1 MKKRILI
8 LALAILFSL
17 TACSQ
22 TPETPEEPAGQE
34 DREDRE
40 DQEDQKDQEEPENP
54 DDDSKE
60 PEEGNNGE
68 PSGPVS
74 ESTKITVYCGNEDAA
89 EFDLREAEISSL
101 TPEEV
106 LDALVG
112 EEAVSEEVKVLSF
125 NKSTVDGR
133 DTLVLDLNSAFSAY
147 VLSKGT
153 AGEYYAVGSV
163 CNTFLE
169 AFYGDQ
175 IKITVEGAALETG
188 HGDYSEIG
196 RAHV

>member
-8 LALAILFSL
+8 LALAVLFSL

-22 TPETPEEPAGQE
+22 TPETPEEPAGQ
-34 DREDRE
+34 EDRE

-60 PEEGNNGE
+60 PEEGNNDE
-68 PSGPVS
+68 PSEPVS

-125 NKSTVDGR
+125 NKSTVDGK

-163 CNTFLE
+163 CNTFLD

-175 IKITVEGAALETG
+175 IRITVEGAALETG
-188 HGDYSEIG
+188 HADYSG
-196 RAHV
+196 YMTKFS

>member
-133 DTLVLDLNSAFSAY
+133 DTLVLDLNSALRLFG
-147 VLSKGT
+147 LCTK
-153 AGEYYAVGSV
+153 
-163 CNTFLE
+163 
-169 AFYGDQ
+169 
-175 IKITVEGAALETG
+175 
-188 HGDYSEIG
+188 
-196 RAHV
+196 

>member
-8 LALAILFSL
+8 LVLAVLFSL

-22 TPETPEEPAGQE
+22 TPETPEEPVGQE
-34 DREDRE
+34 DREDQ
-40 DQEDQKDQEEPENP
+40 DGQEDQKDQEEPE
-54 DDDSKE
+54 
-60 PEEGNNGE
+60 EGNNDE
-68 PSGPVS
+68 PSEPVS

-125 NKSTVDGR
+125 NKSTVDGK

-163 CNTFLE
+163 CNTFLD

-175 IKITVEGAALETG
+175 IRITVEGAALETG
-188 HGDYSEIG
+188 HADYSG
-196 RAHV
+196 YMTKFS